1 MKPMR
6 KGFTLIELLV
16 VVAIIVT
23 LMGIVFRIGNIG
35 SDSDRRNRTIVR
47 MQRLENCLS
56 GYYAAFGCY
65 PPVKLHGTRDIY
77 QTVSSHGIQRDERNT
92 SLWGW
97 TSIGQDAERRAWYQ
111 VEAAC
116 KSQPVGCRYPY
127 PEGYRDLI
135 RALSDELKEMAADSD
150 SDMDEEQRR
159 KFTAGFDD
167 GGTGSG
173 STDRFSENKDK
184 VDWRNIQLFK
194 FGVISFL
201 LPRYL
206 VMMNGDRDF
215 FTYAQWTGNNISPC
229 NPMDGRENFGGR
241 GWQGVWQE
249 ADNYTNGGESERRN
263 AYATLA
269 NIPSQAVCARWMPNL
284 EGICRCNHKITLFGV
299 DIQSGDGSDLN
310 SENLN
315 IEVFSPYNS
324 GGESYKDQY
333 VLDGVTLLDGWWRE
347 FYYYSPAP
355 YQTYVLWSAG
365 PNGRTFPPW
374 ISKEKLSSQAN
385 RCVSLWTND
394 DIIHLS
400 N

>member
-1 MKPMR
+1 
-6 KGFTLIELLV
+6 
-16 VVAIIVT
+16 
-23 LMGIVFRIGNIG
+23 
-35 SDSDRRNRTIVR
+35 
-47 MQRLENCLS
+47 
-56 GYYAAFGCY
+56 
-65 PPVKLHGTRDIY
+65 
-77 QTVSSHGIQRDERNT
+77 
-92 SLWGW
+92 
-97 TSIGQDAERRAWYQ
+97 
-111 VEAAC
+111 
-116 KSQPVGCRYPY
+116 
-127 PEGYRDLI
+127 
-135 RALSDELKEMAADSD
+135 
-150 SDMDEEQRR
+150 
-159 KFTAGFDD
+159 
-167 GGTGSG
+167 
-173 STDRFSENKDK
+173 
-184 VDWRNIQLFK
+184 
-194 FGVISFL
+194 
-201 LPRYL
+201 
-206 VMMNGDRDF
+206 
-215 FTYAQWTGNNISPC
+215 
-229 NPMDGRENFGGR
+229 
-241 GWQGVWQE
+241 
-249 ADNYTNGGESERRN
+249 
-263 AYATLA
+263 
-269 NIPSQAVCARWMPNL
+269 MPNL